1 MAELKEISVPDI
13 GDFQGVD
20 VIEVLVREGDQV
32 AAESPLLTLET
43 DKAAMEIPA
52 PEAGIIRKVK
62 VAVGDKI
69 SQGDVIFLLKPT
81 RRKIP

>member
-1 MAELKEISVPDI
+1 LAELKEISVPDI